1 MSGIGAV
8 LIGSVVLWSQTK
20 RKTKS
25 KGEVIIKRLRNHP
38 EWWRPF
44 YNRFGHLI
52 SSTHLYLQRPEKKRS
67 TDSHRLSQAT
77 FNCHLIVMLTFNISP
92 TKQIKQLHI
101 FLQVYNGLREHICRY
116 VYNHWHSLPSTG
128 RVFMCWVWS
137 QRPGRVVKCWSSMV
151 GMPSDTVAGRCGL
164 SLQKR
169 SMHSWPLNCPQCQAH
184 SVWTLN
190 PPARATTAR
199 ASLNQVRRTHIK
211 SLFK

>member
-1 MSGIGAV
+1 MSGSGAV

-25 KGEVIIKRLRNHP
+25 KGEVIIKRMRNHP

-52 SSTHLYLQRPEKKRS
+52 SSTHLYLQQPEKKMI
-67 TDSHRLSQAT
+67 TDRVTGSH
-77 FNCHLIVMLTFNISP
+77 ISP

-101 FLQVYNGLREHICRY
+101 FLQVYSGLREHICRY
-116 VYNHWHSLPSTG
+116 VYNYWHSLPSTG
-128 RVFMCWVWS
+128 HVFMCWVWS

-151 GMPSDTVAGRCGL
+151 GMQSDTVAGRCGL

-169 SMHSWPLNCPQCQAH
+169 SMHSWPPNCPQCQAH

-199 ASLNQVRRTHIK
+199 ASLNQVRRTRIK